1 MENIQEPDVNY
12 DFSTLCL
19 GPPTTVAGGSYFT
32 RIMHNNNKPLYIQ
45 TPKCITRQGFVKSGK
60 RMYTDLM
67 FDNNDSVFIDWIE
80 KLEAKCQDLVYI
92 KGDNWFQT
100 KLEKDDIETAF
111 TSPLKIYKSGKFY
124 LLRVNIKPNIKIYNE
139 SDKVVNVE
147 EIGSETPLISILEI
161 QGIKFTSRNF
171 QIEIELKQSLVVS
184 PDPFL
189 DSCFIKKP
197 TRPQMVQNQY
207 EQKEE
212 KEQKEQ
218 KEEKEERKE
227 KGQKEESEQKEQK
240 EESEQKEQKEQKE
253 EKEQQIVNKNHEV
266 QKEINT
272 KPEEF
277 SLIDVVDLDFDQDTQ
292 DNLEDL
298 TNLAETDFDSTTV
311 SNTLINAAT
320 TPVTKSLT
328 KINSITPLQEV
339 NISLDIEDLN
349 DPEEVL
355 NTNTLTEIDISSG
368 LENGLESITLKKPNQ
383 VYYEIYKK
391 AREKA
396 KAAKKEAMLAYLEVK
411 NIKKTYM
418 LDDIDESD
426 ESDSEIGSNSESE
439 SESETE

>member
-1 MENIQEPDVNY
+1 MENIQEPSINY

-67 FDNNDSVFIDWIE
+67 FDNNDSIFIDWIE

-147 EIGSETPLISILEI
+147 EIVTETPLISILEI

-171 QIEIELKQSLVVS
+171 QIEVELKQSLVVS

-197 TRPQMVQNQY
+197 TRPQMLQENLDEKQDEVI
-207 EQKEE
+207 KEVNNKVTNE
-212 KEQKEQ
+212 LNNDIKET
-218 KEEKEERKE
+218 
-227 KGQKEESEQKEQK
+227 EESNKEFK
-240 EESEQKEQKEQKE
+240 NEV
-253 EKEQQIVNKNHEV
+253 INK
-266 QKEINT
+266 
-272 KPEEF
+272 EF
-277 SLIDVVDLDFDQDTQ
+277 SKESSLFDVVELDFFEENEDKE

-298 TNLAETDFDSTTV
+298 TNLAEPDFDSTTV
-311 SNTLINAAT
+311 SNTLANSAT
-320 TPVTKSLT
+320 NTVTNTVTNSLT

-349 DPEEVL
+349 EPD
-355 NTNTLTEIDISSG
+355 NTTTLTEIDISTS

-426 ESDSEIGSNSESE
+426 ESDDEIISNSESE
-439 SESETE
+439 SDSD

>member
-1 MENIQEPDVNY
+1 MENIEEPTTNY

-147 EIGSETPLISILEI
+147 EIGTETPLISILEI

-171 QIEIELKQSLVVS
+171 QIEVELKQSLVVS

-197 TRPQMVQNQY
+197 TRPQMVQENQPG
-207 EQKEE
+207 QNVVNKETKVNE
-212 KEQKEQ
+212 KQEVKKTEIIHKSEETALIDIVDLDFDEE
-218 KEEKEERKE
+218 KEEKEE
-227 KGQKEESEQKEQK
+227 KEE
-240 EESEQKEQKEQKE
+240 
-253 EKEQQIVNKNHEV
+253 
-266 QKEINT
+266 
-272 KPEEF
+272 
-277 SLIDVVDLDFDQDTQ
+277 L

-298 TNLAETDFDSTTV
+298 TNLTIELDEPDFDSTTV
-311 SNTLINAAT
+311 SNTLINAAINST
-320 TPVTKSLT
+320 TKNNTEKLSVTKPILEE
-328 KINSITPLQEV
+328 Q

-349 DPEEVL
+349 EPEEDK
-355 NTNTLTEIDISSG
+355 NTTVLTEVDFSTG

-391 AREKA
+391 ARERA
-396 KAAKKEAMLAYLEVK
+396 KAAKKEALLAYLEVK

-426 ESDSEIGSNSESE
+426 ESDDEIVSNSESE
-439 SESETE
+439 SESD